1 MEFKQAERMEKVE
14 PSATREVFSKCVAL
28 MQQNIPYTAL
38 TLGEP
43 DFPTPA
49 YIVDACKEALDISK
63 GKIKAKRYDSV
74 KEMMNDM
81 LAVAEDEPEYKP

>member
-49 YIVDACKEALDISK
+49 YIVDLSLIH
-63 GKIKAKRYDSV
+63 I
-74 KEMMNDM
+74 
-81 LAVAEDEPEYKP
+81 